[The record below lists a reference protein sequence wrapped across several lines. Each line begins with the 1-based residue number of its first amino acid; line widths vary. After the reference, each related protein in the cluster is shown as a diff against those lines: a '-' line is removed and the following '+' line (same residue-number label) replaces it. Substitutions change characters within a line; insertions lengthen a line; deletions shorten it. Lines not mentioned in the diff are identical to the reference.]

1 MPYLLIGF
9 MQFEWQIPFHEGFLQ
24 DNGVM
29 KEPSKGQRV
38 LNCSLLRAH
47 YGSSLIVFNP
57 SVVSTKKEDQI
68 ISTIKIAR
76 NGPDFELL
84 LNIPNDEIPFI
95 YCCTSLL
102 RSPVESSFVQHEFN
116 ST

>member
-1 MPYLLIGF
+1 MPNLLIGF

-57 SVVSTKKEDQI
+57 SVVSTKKRDQF

-84 LNIPNDEIPFI
+84 LNIPKRRNPV
-95 YCCTSLL
+95 YLL
-102 RSPVESSFVQHEFN
+102 LYFTPSVPVESSFVQHEFK